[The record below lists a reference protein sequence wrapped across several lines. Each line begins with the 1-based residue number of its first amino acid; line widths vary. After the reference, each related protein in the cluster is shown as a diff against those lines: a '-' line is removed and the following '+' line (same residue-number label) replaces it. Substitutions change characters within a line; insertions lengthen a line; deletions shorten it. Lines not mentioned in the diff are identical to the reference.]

1 MLFSNISNQQHMLNY
16 RHKSVLQAYSA
27 NSTSKQQ
34 SLEEASTHKSVIT
47 YAGGGFYALWL
58 DLLAPK

>member
-1 MLFSNISNQQHMLNY
+1 MLNY

-47 YAGGGFYALWL
+47 YAGGGFYAL
-58 DLLAPK
+58 